1 MKIENIYEEM
11 GYMFK
16 KTSLL
21 ALLLVFICASTG
33 LCSVPKPTKRI
44 FLFYKVS
51 DAVLMCQNSDDDME
65 KGKVEFE
72 KELSNHYSKRFIVDG
87 VKYLPEQPRLSAEE
101 YLAMVK
107 QNETPFILMLK
118 LNGTGTTTATFQN
131 MFGATKSVVLPTIKI
146 IRNEYVV
153 DRADHSIY
161 GVAYGEAEYHSNA
174 MAAGGNIYSNTDTRK
189 TTKNGIRGYLRDYSI
204 YQGDRI
210 NKYADMDKFNA
221 YNDAY
226 TGNFKKRDIE
236 LLAINSNVPYLGVY
250 ANNLVVASCT
260 PDYPMAKSG
269 CLVNDKIMAING
281 EAIADDNDFTEIMK
295 KYKPGDNLK
304 VTIMR
309 NGQEK
314 TLSVVPVARS
324 LDIFKNNK
332 I

>member
-1 MKIENIYEEM
+1 
-11 GYMFK
+11 
-16 KTSLL
+16 
-21 ALLLVFICASTG
+21 
-33 LCSVPKPTKRI
+33 
-44 FLFYKVS
+44 
-51 DAVLMCQNSDDDME
+51 
-65 KGKVEFE
+65 
-72 KELSNHYSKRFIVDG
+72 
-87 VKYLPEQPRLSAEE
+87 
-101 YLAMVK
+101 
-107 QNETPFILMLK
+107 
-118 LNGTGTTTATFQN
+118 
-131 MFGATKSVVLPTIKI
+131 
-146 IRNEYVV
+146 
-153 DRADHSIY
+153 
-161 GVAYGEAEYHSNA
+161 
-174 MAAGGNIYSNTDTRK
+174 
-189 TTKNGIRGYLRDYSI
+189 
-204 YQGDRI
+204 
-210 NKYADMDKFNA
+210 MDKFNA